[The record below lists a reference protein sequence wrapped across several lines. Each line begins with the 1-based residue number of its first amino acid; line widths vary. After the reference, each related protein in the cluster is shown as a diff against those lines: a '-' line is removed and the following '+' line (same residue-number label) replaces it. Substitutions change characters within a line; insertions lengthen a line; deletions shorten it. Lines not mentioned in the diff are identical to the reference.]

1 MIKRELAY
9 FWKGARFVA
18 LFPILYLV
26 LLFINH
32 RFQLSDFNVYYGAAH
47 SLVNGDQ
54 VYGIAYG
61 LSSGFYKYSPEA
73 LIPFMPFAYLKYEFA
88 AILYYL
94 INTLVF
100 VLLVKEVVTYHLNK
114 VPNKR
119 LVLVTCLLLV
129 FFADMLEREL
139 FLGNVN
145 AMLLWFALLVYR
157 FAKEG
162 KSLYAGLLFGVMLLF
177 KVHFIILLP
186 YFLYRKEFKVL
197 AYTFFSIAASAL
209 LFLAL
214 FPHWFFA
221 LHVQWQEA
229 VAAHNG
235 QLAYSANTVY
245 PLFAQLF
252 GRLGI
257 NYTSNLLVALGLA
270 LVSGSY
276 FIFLLLNKKK
286 GLQWNEF
293 AVLLACIPILTHTD
307 TEHFI
312 WTLPFVSLYF
322 THVFEQKTLVKWV
335 IVIVLVL
342 TVIPL
347 TLNAPDI
354 VGPVWS
360 KRFDEGGLGL
370 AIQVMLALALGYF
383 IGSLRKNSEPIL
395 G

>member
-1 MIKRELAY
+1 MIKRELEY

-18 LFPILYLV
+18 LFPLLYLV
-26 LLFINH
+26 LLFVNQ

-73 LIPFMPFAYLKYEFA
+73 LLPFIPFAYLKYEVA
-88 AILYYL
+88 AIIFYL
-94 INTLVF
+94 LNTFIL
-100 VLLVKEVVTYHLNK
+100 VLLVNELVSYHLSK
-114 VPNKR
+114 VPQKR
-119 LVLVTCLLLV
+119 LVLITLLLLV

-145 AMLLWFALLVYR
+145 ALLLLLSLWVYR
-157 FAKEG
+157 FAKQD
-162 KSLYAGLLFGVMLLF
+162 KDLPAGLLFGVILLF
-177 KVHFIILLP
+177 KVHFLILLP
-186 YFLYRKEFKVL
+186 YFIFRKRFKLL
-197 AYTFFSIAASAL
+197 AYMVFALAFAAL

-214 FPHWFFA
+214 FPHWFYA

-245 PLFAQLF
+245 PLFAQIF

-257 NYTSNLLVALGLA
+257 AYTPNLLVLLGLG
-270 LVSGSY
+270 LVAGSY
-276 FIFLLLNKKK
+276 LLYLVLNKKK
-286 GLQWNEF
+286 GIQWNEF

-322 THVFEQKTLVKWV
+322 TQWFELSKTQRIIAALI
-335 IVIVLVL
+335 IVSAFV
-342 TVIPL
+342 PL
-347 TLNAPDI
+347 ALNAPDI
-354 VGPVWS
+354 VGSAWS

-370 AIQVMLALALGYF
+370 AIQVMLALGLGYF
-383 IGSLRKNSEPIL
+383 IGSLRKISEPEL
-395 G
+395 S